1 MSSILASYI
10 IEDVVAIIALAN
22 TSFCSYIATRFCSYI
37 ANFLSGDACPD
48 S

>member
-22 TSFCSYIATRFCSYI
+22 TSFCSCSYI